1 MSVEA
6 INDALASSITSKTD
20 LLVILVLA
28 NHENGVTR
36 QCNPSVP
43 RVAKQCRLS
52 ERAVY
57 KALARLEKGG
67 HLSHIP
73 GRGLHNSNDYRL
85 HPKPEPRSPFGDAKP
100 EPRSP
105 QNLNGVH
112 SKPEP
117 RSLKPEPGSPK
128 QEGNRKRTGM
138 QKVNAGKKSPA
149 SKAKLTDEQWFS
161 SLRSDLQNQGINI
174 DAEYAKA
181 TTWCKQKSRVCSRR
195 FFENWLEKA
204 DRPIAIITKPKT
216 SSSTY

>member
-85 HPKPEPRSPFGDAKP
+85 HP
-100 EPRSP
+100 
-105 QNLNGVH
+105 
-112 SKPEP
+112 KPEP